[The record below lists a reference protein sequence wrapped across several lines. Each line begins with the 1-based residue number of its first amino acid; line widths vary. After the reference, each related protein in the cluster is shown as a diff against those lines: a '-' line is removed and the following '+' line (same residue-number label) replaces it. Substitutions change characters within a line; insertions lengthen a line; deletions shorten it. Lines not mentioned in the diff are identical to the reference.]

1 MIYNVK
7 HTFTPCLFYST
18 DSGDMLLASAA
29 QDYMIRVWRFAPQT
43 KDYAAQNKS
52 AVTDLLLDRDI
63 QMRET
68 TLSFTHK
75 G

>member
-1 MIYNVK
+1 MIYNIK
-7 HTFTPCLFYST
+7 HTFTPCLFHST

-29 QDYMIRVWRFAPQT
+29 QDYMIRVWRFAPRT
-43 KDYAAQNKS
+43 TGSVAQDKS
-52 AVTDLLLDRDI
+52 AVTDILLDRDI